1 MVRGETSHNISLV
14 IETADP
20 SVLLVRRVGVETT
33 MTRYAR
39 PRQEGHA
46 FSYGDNLD
54 FLRPQHCKLPQ
65 GKVDQILKLIHSFLP
80 YVIVCISCTHLVDL
94 RLKYLP
100 AYTYTPGYKHVFL
113 R

>member
-46 FSYGDNLD
+46 FSYG
-54 FLRPQHCKLPQ
+54 R
-65 GKVDQILKLIHSFLP
+65 
-80 YVIVCISCTHLVDL
+80 
-94 RLKYLP
+94 
-100 AYTYTPGYKHVFL
+100 
-113 R
+113 